1 MRTKSNMNPRLLLL
15 VLIPTLLALVTCMG
29 DEEFVF
35 EGTVSIEAHDSS
47 LVIFNQTNATIYVFA
62 IELEE
67 SYVTDLRFCD
77 DPDDCPHTAIKPGD
91 SKEIPHTSI
100 AGWKPGAVVKVYLY
114 YLVESPSSDSG
125 YRVVGLPMQTVEMP
139 LE

>member
-1 MRTKSNMNPRLLLL
+1 MVVENKFSLLIFCL
-15 VLIPTLLALVTCMG
+15 VILITLLACSEE
-29 DEEFVF
+29 EEFVF
-35 EGTVSIEAHDSS
+35 EGTVSIEAYDSS

>member
-1 MRTKSNMNPRLLLL
+1 MCAKPDMTTRLFLLA
-15 VLIPTLLALVTCMG
+15 LIPTLLALVTCSQ

-35 EGTVSIEAHDSS
+35 EGIVSIEAHDSS

-62 IELEE
+62 IEQEE
-67 SYVTDLRFCD
+67 SYLTDLRFCD
-77 DPDDCPHTAIKPGD
+77 DPDECPHTSINPGD

-100 AGWKPGAVVKVYLY
+100 DGWKPGAVVLVYLY

-125 YRVVGLPMQTVEMP
+125 YRVEGLPMQTVEMP
-139 LE
+139 VV